1 VGREP
6 RSGVANQEVQS
17 DLELLKGR
25 GIEIAPSIIDQGHR
39 LGGLIYGLLRADAR
53 GQQG

>member
-1 VGREP
+1 MR
-6 RSGVANQEVQS
+6 GV
-17 DLELLKGR
+17 D
-25 GIEIAPSIIDQGHR
+25 IAPSIIDRAHR